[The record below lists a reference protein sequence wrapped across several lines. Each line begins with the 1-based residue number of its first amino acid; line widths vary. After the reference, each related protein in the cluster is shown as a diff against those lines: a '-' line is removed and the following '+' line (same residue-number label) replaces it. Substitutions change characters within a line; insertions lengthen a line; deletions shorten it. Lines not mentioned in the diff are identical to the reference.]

1 MLHNEARK
9 LILEAYD
16 KGVSVKELAKCFSVN
31 TCSIYRLLKRRNETG
46 SYETQT
52 NLRGKKP
59 KLSDADH
66 QRILSL
72 LEKQPDITCLE
83 IIETLNLSVSIDTV
97 WRFLQ
102 KAGYRRKKNLF
113 MPVNRSVPDVARKR
127 KNWNGLMSGFKES
140 DLVFLDESGCNTD
153 MTRRYAYSLGGSRA
167 VDSTPLS
174 KPKNTTILSSLQLDG
189 TFHYTTFSGGTT
201 VEHFKQYLKENLLPH
216 LNCDSVLVMD
226 NMKSHH
232 AKAVKDLLD
241 SSGVRYIYLPP
252 YSPDLNPIEKLW
264 SKVKALLRKF
274 KARSSDALPNALQHA
289 FQNVSP
295 SDCSGWFRSC
305 GYAL

>member
-1 MLHNEARK
+1 MVE
-9 LILEAYD
+9 
-16 KGVSVKELAKCFSVN
+16 
-31 TCSIYRLLKRRNETG
+31 
-46 SYETQT
+46 
-52 NLRGKKP
+52 
-59 KLSDADH
+59 
-66 QRILSL
+66 
-72 LEKQPDITCLE
+72 
-83 IIETLNLSVSIDTV
+83 
-97 WRFLQ
+97 
-102 KAGYRRKKNLF
+102 
-113 MPVNRSVPDVARKR
+113 KR

-140 DLVFLDESGCNTD
+140 DLVFLDESSCNTD

-167 VDSTPLS
+167 VDATPLS
-174 KPKNTTILSSLQLDG
+174 KPKNTTILSSIQLDG

-201 VEHFKQYLKENLLPH
+201 VEHFKQYLKEELLPH

-274 KARSSDALPNALQHA
+274 KARSSDALPNAIQHA

-295 SDCSGWFRSC
+295 SDCSGGSFMWIC
-305 GYAL
+305 ALILKNAINRDWHMLPRKSKRMQIRPSNMHMGGAMRCSANALRHIRLL